1 MKMIQ
6 ENLTYDQEKEH
17 WVAEYPY
24 IYPREVLKGNKDV
37 AYKSMLATER
47 TLSKKGEW
55 SETYQSQIMD
65 MLERGVARLVP
76 VDELEAYEGHINYLP
91 HLAAINPRSAST
103 PVRIV
108 FDASRAQ
115 GGGPSL
121 NQILAK
127 GPDRFLN
134 NLAGVII
141 NFRNGRE
148 AAKGD
153 VRKMYNS
160 VHLKREDA
168 FLQCFM
174 WRNLDPTRPPDTY
187 QVTVNNIVSTVFL

>member
-1 MKMIQ
+1 M
-6 ENLTYDQEKEH
+6 
-17 WVAEYPY
+17 
-24 IYPREVLKGNKDV
+24 
-37 AYKSMLATER
+37 KSMVATER
-47 TLSKKGEW
+47 SLMNRGDWGNVYHTH
-55 SETYQSQIMD
+55 IRD
-65 MLERGVARLVP
+65 MVDRGMARIVP
-76 VDELEAYEGHINYLP
+76 EDELKSYEGSVNYLP
-91 HLAAINPRSAST
+91 HIAAFNPNSEST

-134 NLAGVII
+134 DLAGVIV

-153 VRKMYNS
+153 VQK
-160 VHLKREDA
+160 
-168 FLQCFM
+168 C
-174 WRNLDPTRPPDTY
+174 T
-187 QVTVNNIVSTVFL
+187 IVYD